1 MKLNGIVA
9 SESYN
14 VYSQIDQLKVWQSLL
29 GITVTLN
36 TKMVNTLRR
45 DTRPGCWLYEHD
57 NIIRL
62 ADFADSRFHRITC
75 VTAVM
80 IKYHCDYTRALE
92 IIKQDFSYVSKQL
105 KLSNKVTK
113 DDFKF
118 HLSFNKGAWNNQ
130 HKDYWSQY
138 GISKSQLESE
148 NCYAVSSYS
157 FNTHSCPDFL
167 QKVKV
172 YDETTAI
179 VVDSKIKIYKPN
191 SPFKFLSNF
200 NENTIGGTNRITD
213 TVVITKSAKDY
224 MVLDNLGYSSRFIHS
239 ETSNPDLLSYVR
251 YDKVYV
257 LMDNDI
263 TGLNA
268 CKRLSSNNHFIGIS
282 IPEGYPKDISDFYK
296 TYGHTETK
304 HLIRQ
309 LIPKNSTSVLSSVI

>member
-1 MKLNGIVA
+1 
-9 SESYN
+9 
-14 VYSQIDQLKVWQSLL
+14 
-29 GITVTLN
+29 
-36 TKMVNTLRR
+36 
-45 DTRPGCWLYEHD
+45 
-57 NIIRL
+57 
-62 ADFADSRFHRITC
+62 
-75 VTAVM
+75 
-80 IKYHCDYTRALE
+80 
-92 IIKQDFSYVSKQL
+92 
-105 KLSNKVTK
+105 LSNKVTK

-118 HLSFNKGAWNNQ
+118 HLSFNKGAWNNH

-167 QKVKV
+167 QKVKA

-179 VVDSKIKIYKPN
+179 IVDSKIKIYKPN

>member
-1 MKLNGIVA
+1 
-9 SESYN
+9 
-14 VYSQIDQLKVWQSLL
+14 
-29 GITVTLN
+29 
-36 TKMVNTLRR
+36 
-45 DTRPGCWLYEHD
+45 
-57 NIIRL
+57 L
-62 ADFADSRFHRITC
+62 ADFADTRFHGITC

-92 IIKQDFSYVSKQL
+92 IIKQDFSYTNQKL
-105 KLSNKVTK
+105 TLSNKSTK
-113 DDFKF
+113 DFKF
-118 HLSFNKGAWNNQ
+118 QLSFNKGSWNQ
-130 HKDYWSQY
+130 RHKDYWSEY
-138 GISKSQLESE
+138 GISKSQLELE

-200 NENTIGGTNRITD
+200 TENTIGGTNKITD
-213 TVVITKSAKDY
+213 TVIITKSAKDY
-224 MVLDNLGYSSRFIHS
+224 MVLDNLGYSGRFIHS
-239 ETSNPDLLSYVR
+239 ETSNPDLLPFMKYSR
-251 YDKVYV
+251 VYV
-257 LMDNDI
+257 LMDNDT

-296 TYGHTETK
+296 TYGHTETR

-309 LIPKNSTSVLSSVI
+309 LIPKNSSQFLLSTT